1 MSPFSC
7 HVLSK
12 TDCDCWICHI
22 RCLPCLKG
30 IFFATMSDQA
40 SIKKVFDFRL
50 LHRIFGYARPY
61 KRRFFISVALAIVLA
76 LMAPVRPLLINYT
89 IHDLIQGEGARE
101 MVVRLLV
108 QVTVIQVVFLFIETA
123 LRFYFSFL
131 TSWLGQTVVRDLR
144 VEVYRKVLSLN
155 LRQFDRTPIGTL
167 TTRTIN
173 DIESINDIFSEGLI
187 PIIADLLSIVA
198 ILTAMFWTNW
208 QLTLVCLVPFPL
220 MIVATY
226 YFKESVNRSFIR
238 VRNAVAALNAFV
250 QEHITGMQVIQA
262 FTAEQREYDR
272 FRAINKDHR
281 NANIRAI
288 FAYSV
293 FFPLV
298 EIILA
303 VSMGLLVWFAARQS
317 YGLPADEAAKISG
330 HIVSLILML
339 NLLFRPLRVIAD
351 KFNVLQMGMVASE
364 RVFKVL
370 DNPDVTPE
378 ASIDRAGTAADTAF
392 GTSVIG
398 LGQDPVHGGPTPGP
412 GAAAIE
418 FDRVSFGY
426 VEGQPVLKNISFRV
440 EPGETLAIVGH
451 TGSGKTSIIS
461 LLNRLYSIQ
470 EGRIMLDGRPVGD
483 YPLGAL
489 RRQIGVVLQDVF
501 LFSGSIMDNVTL
513 RNPDITRAQ
522 VEEAARM
529 IGIDDF
535 IRQLPG
541 GYDYNVMER
550 GATLSLG
557 QRQLLS
563 FIRALLYQ
571 PRVLILDEATSSV
584 DTESEQLIQHA
595 IDTLISGRT
604 SIVIAHRLSTIRK
617 ASRILVLDKGEIREM
632 GTHDELLAA
641 GGHYAALYQQ
651 SLVTSH

>member
-1 MSPFSC
+1 MS
-7 HVLSK
+7 
-12 TDCDCWICHI
+12 
-22 RCLPCLKG
+22 
-30 IFFATMSDQA
+30 ADQPG
-40 SIKKVFDFRL
+40 IKKIFDFGL
-50 LHRIFGYARPY
+50 LRRIFGYARPY

-76 LMAPVRPLLINYT
+76 LIAPVRPLLINYT
-89 IHDLIQGEGARE
+89 IHDLIQGDGARE
-101 MVVRLLV
+101 VVIRLLL
-108 QVTVIQVVFLFIETA
+108 QVTVIQVVLLCVETA

-144 VEVYRKVLSLN
+144 VQVYQKVLSLN
-155 LRQFDRTPIGTL
+155 LRQFDKTPIGTL

-198 ILTAMFWTNW
+198 ILAAMFWTNW

-262 FTAEQREYDR
+262 FTAEKREYDR
-272 FRAINKDHR
+272 FRDINKDHR

-298 EIILA
+298 EIVLA

-317 YGLPADEAAKISG
+317 YGLSPAEAAKVSG
-330 HIVSLILML
+330 HIVSFILML

-370 DNPDVTPE
+370 DNPDVTPDQVGRSPVSAAE
-378 ASIDRAGTAADTAF
+378 KQGTGGQGKEDAATATEINPQE
-392 GTSVIG
+392 GK
-398 LGQDPVHGGPTPGP
+398 
-412 GAAAIE
+412 AAAIE
-418 FDRVSFGY
+418 FDRVSFAY

-440 EPGETLAIVGH
+440 DPGETLAIVGH

-470 EGRIMLDGRPVGD
+470 EGTIRLDGKPID
-483 YPLGAL
+483 TYPLDEL

-501 LFSGSIMDNVTL
+501 LFSGSILDNVTL
-513 RNPDITRAQ
+513 RNPDITMAQ

-529 IGIDDF
+529 IGIDEF
-535 IRQLPG
+535 IQQLPG
-541 GYDYNVMER
+541 GYQYNVMER

-584 DTESEQLIQHA
+584 DTDSEQLIQHA

-604 SIVIAHRLSTIRK
+604 SVVIAHRLSTIRK
-617 ASRILVLDKGEIREM
+617 ASRIMVLDKGEIREM
-632 GTHDELLAA
+632 GTHEELLAR
-641 GGHYAALYQQ
+641 GGHYAALYEQ
-651 SLVTSH
+651 SLVMSRES